1 MKTVAYLRV
10 STGSQDLATQK
21 LAILD
26 FTQKRRF
33 TVDAFIESR
42 IFLAKESDRAPH
54 RGDAGNA
61 SERRSPA
68 GQRVVAARPQPLSQV
83 LQIVATLIE
92 RKIRFIAIKEAI
104 EVEGKQDL
112 RTKVMIAMFGLFAE
126 VERDLISERTK
137 EGLAAAK
144 AKGKQLGRP
153 KGALG
158 KSKLDG
164 KEQDIRMLLGKEV
177 SKASIAKIL
186 DVSRSALIPL
196 HRDAQDRA
204 RLTRKPAWDSPGL
217 MLYFNTN
224 LGATPDTS
232 RLALYLRTSA
242 EPAFLVPYFI
252 FPQAIASK
260 PFS

>member
-33 TVDAFIESR
+33 TVDAFIESQISSR
-42 IFLAKESDRAPH
+42 KSPI
-54 RGDAGNA
+54 
-61 SERRSPA
+61 ERRIEEML
-68 GQRVVAARPQPLSQV
+68 GTLQPGDRLLVSELSRLGRSLGQV

-104 EVEGKQDL
+104 EVEGQQDL

-144 AKGKQLGRP
+144 AKGKLLGRP

-164 KEQDIRMLLGKEV
+164 KEEDIRMLLGKEV

-186 DVSRSALIPL
+186 DVSRSALYHFI
-196 HRDAQDRA
+196 Q
-204 RLTRKPAWDSPGL
+204 TRKIAPG
-217 MLYFNTN
+217 
-224 LGATPDTS
+224 
-232 RLALYLRTSA
+232 
-242 EPAFLVPYFI
+242 
-252 FPQAIASK
+252 
-260 PFS
+260 

>member
-10 STGSQDLATQK
+10 STRSQDLANQK
-21 LAILD
+21 LAILE
-26 FTQKRRF
+26 FSQKRRF
-33 TVDAFIESR
+33 TVDEFIESQ
-42 IFLAKESDRAPH
+42 
-54 RGDAGNA
+54 A
-61 SERRSPA
+61 SSQKSPIERRIEEMLGTLQS
-68 GQRVVAARPQPLSQV
+68 GDRLLVSELSRLGRSLGQV

-112 RTKVMIAMFGLFAE
+112 RTKVMITLFGLFAE

-144 AKGKQLGRP
+144 AKGKLLGRP

-164 KEQDIRMLLGKEV
+164 KEEDIRMLLGKDV

-186 DVSRSALIPL
+186 DVSRSALY
-196 HRDAQDRA
+196 HFVE
-204 RLTRKPAWDSPGL
+204 TRKIV
-217 MLYFNTN
+217 
-224 LGATPDTS
+224 PD
-232 RLALYLRTSA
+232 
-242 EPAFLVPYFI
+242 
-252 FPQAIASK
+252 
-260 PFS
+260 